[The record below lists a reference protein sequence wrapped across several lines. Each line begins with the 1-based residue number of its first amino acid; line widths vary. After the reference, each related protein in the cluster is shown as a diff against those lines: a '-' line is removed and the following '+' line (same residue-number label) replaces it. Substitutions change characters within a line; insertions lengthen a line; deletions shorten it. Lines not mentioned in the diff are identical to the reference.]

1 MCTFGD
7 MSPKSSASIKGGTTP
22 KISEATV
29 ARLPAYYR
37 ALSQLADAGQIG
49 VSSEELAALTGVSS
63 AMLRK
68 DLSHLGSYGTRGVG
82 YDVEFLRYQISR
94 EMGLNHDWS
103 VVIVGVGNL
112 GRALAHYGGF
122 GSRGFRVVALVDAN
136 QTLIGT
142 KVKCGDEGKTVEL
155 LVHALSDLEDVIK
168 ETSARLGVVATP
180 AQSAQGVC
188 DRLVKAGIRSIL
200 NFAPVYLT
208 VPEGVDVRKV
218 DLASE
223 LQILAFH
230 EQRKAV

>member
-1 MCTFGD
+1 MQ
-7 MSPKSSASIKGGTTP
+7 SKSTSSFKDGRIS
-22 KISEATV
+22 KISEATIS
-29 ARLPAYYR
+29 RLPAYYR
-37 ALSQLADAGQIG
+37 ALTQLADSAQVR
-49 VSSEELAALTGVSS
+49 VSSEELAAITGVSS

-82 YDVEFLRYQISR
+82 YEVEFLRYQISR
-94 EMGLNHDWS
+94 EMGLNHDWK

-122 GSRGFRVVALVDAN
+122 GSRGFRVVALVDSD

-142 KVKCGDEGKTVEL
+142 KVKCGAEGKTVEL

-168 ETSARLGVVATP
+168 ETNARLGVVATP
-180 AQSAQGVC
+180 AESAQGVS

-200 NFAPVYLT
+200 NFAPIHLS
-208 VPEGVDVRKV
+208 VPDGVDVRKV

>member
-1 MCTFGD
+1 MP
-7 MSPKSSASIKGGTTP
+7 SKVSSSSKDGNSP

-29 ARLPAYYR
+29 SRLPAYYR
-37 ALSQLADAGQIG
+37 ALSQLADAAQVR

-82 YDVEFLRYQISR
+82 YEVEFLRYQISR

-122 GSRGFRVVALVDAN
+122 GSRGFRVVALVDAD

-142 KVKCGDEGKTVEL
+142 KVKCGAEGKTVEL

-180 AQSAQGVC
+180 SESAQVVSDTFSKSRNQKHLKFC
-188 DRLVKAGIRSIL
+188 TSSFKCS
-200 NFAPVYLT
+200 
-208 VPEGVDVRKV
+208 
-218 DLASE
+218 
-223 LQILAFH
+223 
-230 EQRKAV
+230 

>member
-1 MCTFGD
+1 MP
-7 MSPKSSASIKGGTTP
+7 SKSTSSFKDGP
-22 KISEATV
+22 NSKISEATIS
-29 ARLPAYYR
+29 RLPAYYR
-37 ALSQLADAGQIG
+37 ALSQLADSAQVR
-49 VSSEELAALTGVSS
+49 VSSEELAAITGVSS

-82 YDVEFLRYQISR
+82 YEVEFLRYQISR

-122 GSRGFRVVALVDAN
+122 GSRGFRVVALVDSD

-142 KVKCGDEGKTVEL
+142 KVKCGAEGKTVEL

-168 ETSARLGVVATP
+168 ETNARLGVVATP
-180 AQSAQGVC
+180 AESAQEVS

-200 NFAPVYLT
+200 NFAPIHLS
-208 VPEGVDVRKV
+208 VPDGVDVRKV

>member
-1 MCTFGD
+1 MP
-7 MSPKSSASIKGGTTP
+7 SKSTSSFKDGRIS
-22 KISEATV
+22 KISEATIS
-29 ARLPAYYR
+29 RLPAYYR
-37 ALSQLADAGQIG
+37 ALSQLADSAQVR
-49 VSSEELAALTGVSS
+49 VSSEELAAITGVSS

-82 YDVEFLRYQISR
+82 YEVEFLRYQISR

-122 GSRGFRVVALVDAN
+122 GSSGFRVVALGDSD

-142 KVKCGDEGKTVEL
+142 KVKCGAEGKTVEL

-168 ETSARLGVVATP
+168 ETNARLGVVATP
-180 AQSAQGVC
+180 AESAQGVS

-200 NFAPVYLT
+200 NFAPIHLS
-208 VPEGVDVRKV
+208 VPDGVDVRKV

>member
-1 MCTFGD
+1 MP
-7 MSPKSSASIKGGTTP
+7 SKSTSSFKDGRIS
-22 KISEATV
+22 KISEATIS
-29 ARLPAYYR
+29 RLPAYYR
-37 ALSQLADAGQIG
+37 ALSQLADSAQVR

-68 DLSHLGSYGTRGVG
+68 DLSHLASYLTCDVR
-82 YDVEFLRYQISR
+82 YEVEFMRYQISR

-122 GSRGFRVVALVDAN
+122 GSRGFRVVALVDSD

-142 KVKCGDEGKTVEL
+142 KVKCGAEGKTVEL

-168 ETSARLGVVATP
+168 ETNARLGVVATP
-180 AQSAQGVC
+180 AESAQGVS

-200 NFAPVYLT
+200 NFAPIHLS
-208 VPEGVDVRKV
+208 VPDGVDVRKV

>member
-1 MCTFGD
+1 
-7 MSPKSSASIKGGTTP
+7 
-22 KISEATV
+22 
-29 ARLPAYYR
+29 
-37 ALSQLADAGQIG
+37 
-49 VSSEELAALTGVSS
+49 
-63 AMLRK
+63 MLRK

-94 EMGLNHDWS
+94 EMGLNNDWS

-122 GSRGFRVVALVDAN
+122 GSRGFKVVALVDAD

-142 KVKCGDEGKTVEL
+142 KVKCGAEGKTVEL
-155 LVHALSDLEDVIK
+155 LVHALSDLETVIK
-168 ETSARLGVVATP
+168 ETK
-180 AQSAQGVC
+180 VC
-188 DRLVKAGIRSIL
+188 NRLVKAGIRSIL
-200 NFAPVYLT
+200 NFAPVHLT
-208 VPEGVDVRKV
+208 VNDGVDVRKV